1 MDDKL
6 LDTALIQQIANL
18 AIQAVAI
25 QWKAQGHNLTGNAI
39 QQLETR
45 VIEAGNSTIIEG
57 YVVDYMANINAGV
70 TAANIPY
77 SPGSGAR
84 SSKYIAG
91 LIDYVKKRMGK
102 SDREAKSI
110 AFAIASRHKREGMP
124 TKASAR
130 FSSTGKR
137 TGFIE
142 AALEGVEP
150 ELAQLIE
157 RGVEE
162 SINFVLE
169 SFFKTQIGR

>member
-1 MDDKL
+1 MNNL
-6 LDTALIQQIANL
+6 LDNTLVQQIANL
-18 AIQAVAI
+18 ALQAVAI
-25 QWKAQGHNLTGNAI
+25 EWKAQGHNLTGNAI

-45 VIEAGNSTIIEG
+45 IVAGSDIIIQG

-91 LIDYVKKRMGK
+91 LIDYVKRRMGK

-110 AFAIASRHKREGMP
+110 AFAIASRHKKEGMP
-124 TKASAR
+124 SKASIR

-142 AALEGVEP
+142 AALDGVEP
-150 ELAQLIE
+150 KLAALIE
-157 RGVEE
+157 QGIEE
-162 SINFVLE
+162 SIIFVIE

>member
-1 MDDKL
+1 M
-6 LDTALIQQIANL
+6 LDTSLVQQIANL

-45 VIEAGNSTIIEG
+45 IVAGSDIVIQG
-57 YVVDYMANINAGV
+57 YVVDYMANLNAGV

-84 SSKYIAG
+84 SSKYISG
-91 LIDYVKKRMGK
+91 LIDYVKRRMGK

-110 AFAIASRHKREGMP
+110 AFAIASRHKKEGMP
-124 TKASAR
+124 SKASVR

-142 AALEGVEP
+142 SALDGIEPKLAAL
-150 ELAQLIE
+150 IE
-157 RGVEE
+157 QGIEE
-162 SINFVLE
+162 TINFVIE

>member
-1 MDDKL
+1 MNNQL
-6 LDTALIQQIANL
+6 LDTALVQQIANL
-18 AIQAVAI
+18 ALQAVAI
-25 QWKAQGHNLTGNAI
+25 EWKAQGHNLTGNAI

-45 VIEAGNSTIIEG
+45 IIAGSDIIIQG
-57 YVVDYMANINAGV
+57 YVVDYMANLNAGV

-91 LIDYVKKRMGK
+91 LIDYVKRRMGK

-110 AFAIASRHKREGMP
+110 AFAIASRHKKEGMP
-124 TKASAR
+124 SKASVR

-142 AALEGVEP
+142 AALDGIEP
-150 ELAQLIE
+150 KLAALIE
-157 RGVEE
+157 QGVEE
-162 SINFVLE
+162 TIIFVLE
-169 SFFKTQIGR
+169 SYFETQIGR

>member
-1 MDDKL
+1 M
-6 LDTALIQQIANL
+6 LDTATVQRIAQL
-18 AIQAVAI
+18 ALQAVAI

-45 VIEAGNSTIIEG
+45 IVAGSDIVIQG
-57 YVVDYMANINAGV
+57 YVVDYMANINAGIP
-70 TAANIPY
+70 ASRIPY

-84 SSKYIAG
+84 TSKYIAG
-91 LIDYVKKRMGK
+91 LINYVKKRMGK

-110 AFAIASRHKREGMP
+110 AFAIASKHKKEGMP
-124 TKASAR
+124 SKASAR

-142 AALEGVEP
+142 AALDGIEP
-150 ELAQLIE
+150 ELAALIE

-169 SFFKTQIGR
+169 SYFKTQIGR

>member
-1 MDDKL
+1 M
-6 LDTALIQQIANL
+6 LDTSLIQQIANL